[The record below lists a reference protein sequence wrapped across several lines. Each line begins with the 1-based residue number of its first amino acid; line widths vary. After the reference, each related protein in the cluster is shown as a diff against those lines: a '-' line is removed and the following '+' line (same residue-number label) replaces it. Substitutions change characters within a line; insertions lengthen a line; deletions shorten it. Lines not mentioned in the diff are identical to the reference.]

1 MQWLYGI
8 SRDQIA
14 KANQIGAGTVSAIIE
29 QCKLEEQQKK
39 EYAADDDFEFDLIR
53 ELAVMLKREGVD
65 VNSFAS
71 SIRLRRKLEEK
82 GLNEEQIESFIE
94 DVDVHCFRSGLKPE
108 EFVNTISKVS
118 VLSDSLAIS
127 VDGLSEYMIQEQ
139 EKLKEI
145 RQEIIDLQ
153 RAKMQALQDH
163 NVTINTL
170 LDYERNKPVADNLVA
185 TKNELEKVKKE
196 RDSYK
201 IHLEHE
207 RLWKRKEEENRW
219 LIPIAE
225 LDKANSEIGVGTN
238 NSLVRKIEPGY
249 LKNMVMDVYYY
260 PSKYVD
266 VIRQMMNTYNLEH
279 NKKNNIRAV
288 R

>member
-1 MQWLYGI
+1 M
-8 SRDQIA
+8 
-14 KANQIGAGTVSAIIE
+14 
-29 QCKLEEQQKK
+29 
-39 EYAADDDFEFDLIR
+39 
-53 ELAVMLKREGVD
+53 MLKREGVD

-71 SIRLRRKLEEK
+71 SIRLQRKLEKK

-219 LIPIAE
+219 LIPVAE
-225 LDKANSEIGVGTN
+225 LDKANSEIGVSTN
-238 NSLVRKIEPGY
+238 SHLDAGN
-249 LKNMVMDVYYY
+249 LKNMVMDVYYH
-260 PSKYVD
+260 PSKYVRA
-266 VIRQMMNTYNLEH
+266 ISQMMKTYNLEH
-279 NKKNNIRAV
+279 K
-288 R
+288 

>member
-1 MQWLYGI
+1 MGGKIPKTIRRRVIKQGLHGFP
-8 SRDQIA
+8 RDQIA
-14 KANQIGAGTVSAIIE
+14 KGNQIGAGTVSTIIE

-53 ELAVMLKREGVD
+53 ELAMMLKREGVD

-71 SIRLRRKLEEK
+71 SIRLQRKLEKK

-145 RQEIIDLQ
+145 RQEITDLQ

-163 NVTINTL
+163 NVTIKTL
-170 LDYERNKPVADNLVA
+170 LDYERNKPVADNLTA
-185 TKNELEKVKKE
+185 TKMKLEVVEKE
-196 RDSYK
+196 RHSYK
-201 IHLEHE
+201 IDLEHE

-219 LIPIAE
+219 LISVAE
-225 LDKANSEIGVGTN
+225 LDKANKELGCSTD
-238 NSLVRKIEPGY
+238 SLW
-249 LKNMVMDVYYY
+249 
-260 PSKYVD
+260 
-266 VIRQMMNTYNLEH
+266 LE
-279 NKKNNIRAV
+279 K
-288 R
+288 